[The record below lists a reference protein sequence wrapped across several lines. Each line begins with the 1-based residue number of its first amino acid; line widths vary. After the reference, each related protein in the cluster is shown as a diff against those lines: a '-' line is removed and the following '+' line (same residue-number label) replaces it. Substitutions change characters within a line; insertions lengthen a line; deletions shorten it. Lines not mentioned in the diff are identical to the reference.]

1 LRGESNGAS
10 DVRVNTKFVTV
21 TTTPLTNAS
30 NCGPVEFSKH
40 GGTSMGLES
49 HIQELSDRHYK
60 LEQKIRDEQ
69 HRPHPDDIV
78 LAELKKKKLRLKE
91 EIEKLK
97 LEIQ

>member
-1 LRGESNGAS
+1 M
-10 DVRVNTKFVTV
+10 VPINTKFVTAS
-21 TTTPLTNAS
+21 TSPLTNALF
-30 NCGPVEFSKH
+30 CVPVDASKH

-49 HIQELSDRHYK
+49 HIQELTDRHYK
-60 LEQKIRDEQ
+60 LEEQIRDEQ

-91 EIEKLK
+91 EIQRLK